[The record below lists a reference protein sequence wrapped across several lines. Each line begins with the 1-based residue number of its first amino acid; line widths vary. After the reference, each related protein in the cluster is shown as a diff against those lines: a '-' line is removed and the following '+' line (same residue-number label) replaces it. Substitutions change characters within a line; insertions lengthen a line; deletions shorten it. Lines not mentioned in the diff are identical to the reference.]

1 MELVGVVKFSKTHS
15 KVISVVGAAALVA
28 FIALCN
34 WRITARIPL
43 GFLYL
48 VPMFLF
54 GRTLGRDWI
63 VCLAAACTALAE
75 AYDDFPLTVSEGLP
89 RILVYFAALVTTGLF
104 VREISRNRLQALV
117 YVHEIEEQI
126 HEIEEQ
132 RDALREAENQLE
144 ALIESSPAAIAT
156 TDASGHILMA
166 NEAAHDRH

>member
-54 GRTLGRDWI
+54 ERWDG
-63 VCLAAACTALAE
+63 V
-75 AYDDFPLTVSEGLP
+75 
-89 RILVYFAALVTTGLF
+89 GLF
-104 VREISRNRLQALV
+104 VWRLPVQ
-117 YVHEIEEQI
+117 HW
-126 HEIEEQ
+126 Q
-132 RDALREAENQLE
+132 RH
-144 ALIESSPAAIAT
+144 T
-156 TDASGHILMA
+156 TTF
-166 NEAAHDRH
+166 R

>member
-54 GRTLGRDWI
+54 GRTLGRGWI

-89 RILVYFAALVTTGLF
+89 RILVYFAAFVTTGLF

-117 YVHEIEEQI
+117 YIHEIEEQI
-126 HEIEEQ
+126 HEIEE
-132 RDALREAENQLE
+132 
-144 ALIESSPAAIAT
+144 
-156 TDASGHILMA
+156 
-166 NEAAHDRH
+166 